1 MTNREKFI
9 ENLQTS
15 LIDREIQRHN
25 YIREII
31 TIDKEI
37 ETIKTK
43 LKTYGL

>member
-1 MTNREKFI
+1 MRNREKFI

-15 LIDREIQRHN
+15 LIDREVQRYNH
-25 YIREII
+25 IKEIWQ
-31 TIDKEI
+31 IDKEI